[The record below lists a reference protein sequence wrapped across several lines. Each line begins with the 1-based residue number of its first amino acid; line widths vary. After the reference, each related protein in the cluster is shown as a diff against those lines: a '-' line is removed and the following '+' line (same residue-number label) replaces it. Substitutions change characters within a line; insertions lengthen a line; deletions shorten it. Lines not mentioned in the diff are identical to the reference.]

1 MMGIMGIDEKK
12 GREMGKFYAGFDI
25 GSFAVHGAVVGEG
38 GRVVYVPR
46 SLPHFGDPL
55 GCLLALWRDVA
66 ETVGEEHIASTAF
79 TA

>member
-38 GRVVYVPR
+38 GRVVYKRGVFLTSAIRWVVFGFMAMSLRPSAR
-46 SLPHFGDPL
+46 S
-55 GCLLALWRDVA
+55 
-66 ETVGEEHIASTAF
+66 T
-79 TA
+79 